1 MFDMVQGRTSCGMGY
16 RKMIFNKQVDLEKD
30 YFRATQW
37 LIAITYLIAII
48 ILLTNI

>member
-1 MFDMVQGRTSCGMGY
+1 MFNMVSGCSSCGMGY
-16 RKMIFNKQVDLEKD
+16 RKMMFNKKVDLEKD

>member
-1 MFDMVQGRTSCGMGY
+1 
-16 RKMIFNKQVDLEKD
+16 MIFNKQVDLEKT
-30 YFRATQW
+30 YSNATQW